1 MAIDLKRDHEQ
12 LLEFLY
18 ACPIG
23 LVEFDDTGAIIMIN
37 PHAMK
42 HLLPLTGPRD
52 PGNLFAM
59 LEGAAPELRNIFESY
74 SAERGTVCE
83 GRRIAVDIGVG
94 RGGND
99 PKVLSCT
106 LVKLGSDRA
115 IATFSDIT
123 VQVAQE
129 RRLKQAETWFA
140 SLVNGVNDY
149 AVLSITPEGV
159 VDDVNAAFTRQTGKA
174 CDAVAGAALDEIM
187 SSDPASGSLCL
198 ADQLGLA
205 KRDGWYVDESWQER
219 SDGERYWCQRL
230 FAARTDASDATLTG
244 YSVVLRDVARDTA
257 GVADL
262 RRMLTCDPLT
272 GAANRTHFR
281 QFFEHQLK
289 RWREGGRSVS
299 LILLDVDHFK
309 AVNDAH
315 GHPVGDLVLTELSKS
330 SCAALRPSDLFA
342 RLGGE
347 EFAVILPD
355 APLSEAVS
363 LADRLR
369 QTIAAMV
376 VETESG
382 VVRVTAS
389 FGCASADDPN
399 ATVDRLVKAADDLL
413 YQAKH
418 GGRNRVC
425 SGKTLAV
432 AA

>member
-1 MAIDLKRDHEQ
+1 MAIDLERDHEQ

-23 LVEFDDTGAIIMIN
+23 LVEFDGTGAIAMIN

-42 HLLPLTGPRD
+42 HLLPLAGARD
-52 PGNLFAM
+52 PGNVFAM

-83 GRRIAVDIGVG
+83 GHRIAVDIGVG
-94 RGGND
+94 RDGKD
-99 PKVLSCT
+99 PKVLACT
-106 LVKLGSDRA
+106 LVKLGTDRA

-174 CDAVAGAALDEIM
+174 CDAVTGASLDEIM
-187 SSDPASGSLCL
+187 CSDPASGSLCL
-198 ADQLGLA
+198 ADQLRLA

-230 FAARTDASDATLTG
+230 FAARTDASDPSLTG
-244 YSVVLRDVARDTA
+244 YSVVLRDVARDTSD
-257 GVADL
+257 VTDL

-281 QFFEHQLK
+281 QFFEHELK
-289 RWREGGRSVS
+289 RWREDGRSVS

-315 GHPVGDLVLTELSKS
+315 GHPVGDLVLIEISRL

-347 EFAVILPD
+347 EFAVVLPD
-355 APLSEAVS
+355 APLSEAMVI
-363 LADRLR
+363 AERLR
-369 QTIAAMV
+369 QAIASMV
-376 VETESG
+376 IETESG
-382 VVRVTAS
+382 QVRITAS
-389 FGCASADDPN
+389 FGCASADDPS
-399 ATVDRLVKAADDLL
+399 ATVDQLIKTADDLL
-413 YQAKH
+413 YEAKH

-425 SGKTLAV
+425 GGQPLLV